1 MVNNCVA
8 PGCEEGY
15 EKIKEKRGSNT
26 EELGVNDGTVK
37 EKGSLFKFP
46 DEPMKAKWAARVP
59 RLKWTPSIKAC
70 LCEKHF
76 LPSDF
81 IEERDD
87 KTRGRAQKRGALIR
101 KRLKPDAVPSI
112 WPNLP
117 SYLSQE
123 TPPPRVTMM
132 ATSTSRV
139 LMETL
144 RESQAKEKD
153 SFSSLEGLETK
164 FCMGGIPV
172 DAIIKKERYFF
183 YFCH

>member
-1 MVNNCVA
+1 MVNA

-15 EKIKEKRGSNT
+15 KKIKEKRGSNT

-37 EKGSLFKFP
+37 EKVNLFKFP

-59 RLKWTPSIKAC
+59 RLKWTPSINAC

-81 IEERDD
+81 KEERDD

-101 KRLKPDAVPSI
+101 KRLKPDAIPSI

-123 TPPPRVTMM
+123 TPPPHITPM
-132 ATSTSRV
+132 ATSTSRE

-144 RESQAKEKD
+144 RKSQAKEKD
-153 SFSSLEGLETK
+153 SFSSLEELETK
-164 FCMGGIPV
+164 FCMAYLLMQSSKRNVI
-172 DAIIKKERYFF
+172 F